1 MTTYTCTTSGVVSSE
16 KDHLCAPSYEK
27 FGKEH
32 TIETRLGGYEALA
45 WKVIGGHG
53 YPTTLDE
60 FCEEFENDSNHPD
73 AVKIAH
79 AIFLHTQAIRDQV
92 KQGDAEGA
100 ALEALRLEH
109 QATKLMAE
117 SNG

>member
-1 MTTYTCTTSGVVSSE
+1 MTTYTCTTSGVVFSE
-16 KDHLCAPSYEK
+16 KVCAPSNQPL
-27 FGKEH
+27 GKEH
-32 TIETRLGGYEALA
+32 TIESRLAGYEALA

-60 FCEEFENDSNHPD
+60 FCEEFKNGSNHPD

-79 AIFLHTQAIRDQV
+79 GIFLHTQAIRDQV

-109 QATKLMAE
+109 QAAKLMAE